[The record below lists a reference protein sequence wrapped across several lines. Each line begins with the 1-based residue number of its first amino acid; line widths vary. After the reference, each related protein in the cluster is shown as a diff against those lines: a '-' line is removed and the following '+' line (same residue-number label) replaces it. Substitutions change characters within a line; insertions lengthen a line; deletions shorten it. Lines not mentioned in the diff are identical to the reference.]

1 MYLSFLYGLKYKIL
15 ANIKNM
21 KTILNFLTTLK
32 QNNNREWFL
41 ANKQT
46 YEEAKNSFSD
56 FVEILIMKIKEF
68 DSSIDVF
75 SPKEC
80 VFRIYK
86 DVRFSKDKTPYKTN
100 MGAYISKG
108 GRKSKYAG
116 YYFHIEPDASFAG
129 GGIYRPQ
136 PDILKSV
143 RTEIADNAN
152 ELKFIIENPVF
163 KKTFPELSGDKVKTV
178 PRGFDKNHPDINLL
192 RFKSYT
198 VIKSITDKELT
209 APDFLEIVLQI
220 FKTQMPFNN
229 WLTGII
235 HRINV

>member
-1 MYLSFLYGLKYKIL
+1 MQ
-15 ANIKNM
+15 
-21 KTILNFLTTLK
+21 TILNFLTQLK
-32 QNNNREWFL
+32 TNNNREWFQE
-41 ANKQT
+41 NKAQF
-46 YEEAKNSFSD
+46 EEAKTTFESLI
-56 FVEILIMKIKEF
+56 EILIMKIKEF

-86 DVRFSKDKTPYKTN
+86 DVRFSKDKSPYKTN
-100 MGAYISKG
+100 MGAYIAKG
-108 GRKSKYAG
+108 GKKSNLAG

-136 PDILKSV
+136 PDMLKSV
-143 RTEIADNAN
+143 RNTISTDATSLKEIIY
-152 ELKFIIENPVF
+152 KPSF
-163 KKTFPELSGDKVKTV
+163 KQIFPELYGEKVKTV
-178 PRGFDKNHPDINLL
+178 PRGFDKNHSDINLL

-209 APDFLEIVLQI
+209 APGFLDVVLQI

-229 WLTGII
+229 WL
-235 HRINV
+235 NSVVK